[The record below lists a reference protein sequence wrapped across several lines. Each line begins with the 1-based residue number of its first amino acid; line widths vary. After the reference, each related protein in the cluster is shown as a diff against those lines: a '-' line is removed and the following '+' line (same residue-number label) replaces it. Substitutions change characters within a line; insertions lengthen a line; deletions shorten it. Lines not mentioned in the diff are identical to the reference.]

1 MAAAVN
7 DINLDPTFADI
18 DRSVRAIMEPPG
30 CRYWIWIGF
39 LLTLV
44 LIGGGVLDAT
54 RSTTACR

>member
-18 DRSVRAIMEPPG
+18 DRSVRAILEPPG
-30 CRYWIWIGF
+30 LQYWIWIGF

-44 LIGGGVLDAT
+44 LIGDRVVDQPDL
-54 RSTTACR
+54 